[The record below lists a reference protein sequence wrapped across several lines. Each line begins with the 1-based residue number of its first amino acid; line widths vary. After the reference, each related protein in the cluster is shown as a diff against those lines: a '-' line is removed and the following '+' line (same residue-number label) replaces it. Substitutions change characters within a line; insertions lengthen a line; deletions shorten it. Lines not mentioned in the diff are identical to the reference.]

1 MTGPYIASLV
11 SKRPARG
18 DGLCRVD
25 KTVSPRRRA
34 RASPSSMFA
43 DFESCGAG
51 ATRRPHPPR
60 LSRELL
66 VRATGCRNW
75 HQAGSARSCGAK
87 CSTRSP

>member
-34 RASPSSMFA
+34 RASPKLNV
-43 DFESCGAG
+43 
-51 ATRRPHPPR
+51 RR
-60 LSRELL
+60 LRELWC
-66 VRATGCRNW
+66 RRYKTAASATA
-75 HQAGSARSCGAK
+75 Q
-87 CSTRSP
+87 P